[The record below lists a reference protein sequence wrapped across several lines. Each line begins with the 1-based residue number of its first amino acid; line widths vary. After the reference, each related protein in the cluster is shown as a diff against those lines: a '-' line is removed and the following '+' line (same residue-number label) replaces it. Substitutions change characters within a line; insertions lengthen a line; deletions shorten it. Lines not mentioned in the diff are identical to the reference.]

1 MFMGEYEHAI
11 DDKGRIIIPT
21 KFREQLGE
29 HFVLTLGSDGCLY
42 IYPMQDWEEFAAKL
56 KDLPGTKEARQAQRY
71 FLAGA
76 VECEP
81 DKQGR
86 VGIPQR
92 LREHAGITKEVVSVG
107 MLNKIEIWSK
117 EKWDESNSLESIDS
131 ITDNLAGF
139 GLKF

>member
-1 MFMGEYEHAI
+1 MFMGEYEHAL
-11 DDKGRIIIPT
+11 DDKGRIIIPN

-29 HFVLTLGSDGCLY
+29 HFVMTLGSDGCLY
-42 IYPMQDWEEFAAKL
+42 IYPDEAWQEFAKKL
-56 KDLPGTKEARQAQRY
+56 SELPGTKEARQAQRY

-92 LREHAGITKEVVSVG
+92 LREHAGIMREVVSVG
-107 MLNKIEIWSK
+107 MLNKIEIWSR
-117 EKWDESNSLESIDS
+117 ERWNDANSLESVDS
-131 ITDNLAGF
+131 ITDNLAGY